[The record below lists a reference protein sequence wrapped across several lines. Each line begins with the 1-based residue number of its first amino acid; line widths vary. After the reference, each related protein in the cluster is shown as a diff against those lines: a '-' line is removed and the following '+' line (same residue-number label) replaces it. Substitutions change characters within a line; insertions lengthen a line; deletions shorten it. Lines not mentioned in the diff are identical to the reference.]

1 MPLPE
6 WTLEGTEIVNC
17 NCECGC
23 PCQFS
28 RLPTHGFCQ
37 AAIFVHVDRGRFGD
51 QPLDGL
57 RWGVLVAWPGPIHKG
72 NGTMQVIVDERA
84 NAAQRA
90 ACESIAHGKA
100 SDPGKL
106 AWSIYSAMTSTFL
119 PTLSKPIDLTFDY
132 DARTAS
138 MRIAGVLD
146 ETIGPLR
153 NAVTGDPHR
162 ALIRLPNGFEFS
174 DAEVASGRTKTT
186 GDIVLDFN
194 ETHAHFARVH
204 WSTHGVVR

>member
-6 WTLEGTEIVNC
+6 LTIEGTEIVNC

-37 AAIFVHVDRGRFGD
+37 ASIFVDIDKGTFGD

-57 RWGVLVAWPGPIHKG
+57 RFGIVVAWPGPIHKG
-72 NGTMQVIVDERA
+72 NGTMQAIVDERA
-84 NAAQRA
+84 NGTQRA
-90 ACESIAHGKA
+90 ALESIAQGKA
-100 SDPGKL
+100 SEPGKL
-106 AWSIYSAMTSTFL
+106 ALSIYGAMTSTFL
-119 PTLSKPIDLTFDY
+119 PTLARPIDLTFDY
-132 DARTAS
+132 EKRTAS
-138 MRIAGVLD
+138 LRIAGVLD
-146 ETIGPLR
+146 GTIGPLK

-162 ALIRLPNGFEFS
+162 ALIRLPNGFEFT
-174 DAEVASGRTKTT
+174 DAEVASGRTKTS
-186 GDIVLDFN
+186 GDIALDFN

-204 WSTHGVVR
+204 WSRHGVVR

>member
-1 MPLPE
+1 MQGVE
-6 WTLEGTEIVNC
+6 VVNC

-37 AAIFVHVDRGRFGD
+37 AAIFVQVDKGRFVD
-51 QPLDGL
+51 ERLDGL

-84 NAAQRA
+84 TAAQRA
-90 ACESIAHGKA
+90 AIESIAQGKA

-106 AWSIYSAMTSTFL
+106 AWSIYGAMSSTFL
-119 PTLSKPIDLTFDY
+119 PTLMRPIEMTIDY
-132 DARTAS
+132 DNRTGS
-138 MRIAGVLD
+138 VRVPGVLE

-162 ALIRLPNGFEFS
+162 ALIRLPNGFEFT
-174 DAEVASGRTKTT
+174 DAEVASGKTTTT
-186 GDIVLDFN
+186 GDIVLNFN

-204 WSTHGVVR
+204 WGTHGVVR

>member
-6 WTLEGTEIVNC
+6 WNIQGTEIVNC

-37 AAIFVHVDRGRFGD
+37 ASIFVQVDTGRFGD
-51 QPLDGL
+51 EPLDGL
-57 RWGVLVAWPGPIHKG
+57 RWGVVVAWPGPIHKG
-72 NGTMQVIVDERA
+72 NGTMQVIVDQRA
-84 NAAQRA
+84 NDAQRA
-90 ACESIAHGKA
+90 GLEAIAQGKA
-100 SDPGKL
+100 SAPGKL
-106 AWSIYSAMTSTFL
+106 AWSIYGAMTSTFL

-132 DARTAS
+132 DTRTAS
-138 MRIAGVLD
+138 VRVAGILD
-146 ETIGPLR
+146 ESIGPLR

-162 ALIRLPNGFEFS
+162 ALIRLPNGFEFT

-186 GDIVLDFN
+186 GDLALDFN

-204 WSTHGVVR
+204 WSTHGVIR

>member
-1 MPLPE
+1 MALPE
-6 WTLEGTEIVNC
+6 WTIEGTEIVNC

-37 AAIFVHVDRGRFGD
+37 AVIFVDIANGRFAGE
-51 QPLDGL
+51 PLDGL
-57 RWGVLVAWPGPIHKG
+57 RWGVVVAWPGPIHKG

-84 NAAQRA
+84 NDTQRA
-90 ACESIAHGKA
+90 GLEAIAQGKA
-100 SDPGKL
+100 SAPGKL
-106 AWSIYSAMTSTFL
+106 AWSIYGAMTSTFL
-119 PTLSKPIDLTFDY
+119 PTLSRPIDLTFDY
-132 DARTAS
+132 DQRVAS
-138 MRIAGVLD
+138 LRVAGVVD

-174 DAEVASGRTKTT
+174 DAEVASGRTKTS
-186 GDIVLDFN
+186 GDLALDFN
-194 ETHAHFARVH
+194 ETHAHFARIH